1 MTGPAR
7 PAYRLHQRLWTALD
21 WLYPPLC
28 GGCGSKGD
36 RWCPDCRS
44 KVHIIQP
51 PICKRCGQQLQ
62 SGELCSRCKNSPP
75 NFAALRSW
83 AAFDGPVRNALH
95 QLKYRKN
102 IALGERLAEP
112 LCSVFLAQGWNV
124 GIVAPVP
131 LGIARLKERGYNQA
145 ALIAHPFSLALGLPY
160 VPGAL
165 QRRRETHSQV
175 GLSIAERKENVSG
188 AFSARRDV
196 VASQSVLLI
205 DDVATSSATLD
216 ACASALRM
224 DGADQVYCL
233 TLARAL

>member
-1 MTGPAR
+1 MTGSAR
-7 PAYRLHQRLWTALD
+7 PAYRLHQWLWIAID

-36 RWCPDCRS
+36 RWCADCRS
-44 KVHIIQP
+44 KVQLIEP
-51 PICKRCGQQLQ
+51 PICSRCGQPIQ
-62 SGELCSRCKNSPP
+62 SGAICANCKRSSP
-75 NFAALRSW
+75 NFVALRSW
-83 AAFDGPVRNALH
+83 AAFEGPVRKALH

-112 LCSVFLAQGWNV
+112 LCALFEAQGWSI
-124 GIVAPVP
+124 GIVVPVP

-145 ALIAHPFSLALGLPY
+145 ALIAHPFTLASGLQYAPK
-160 VPGAL
+160 AL
-165 QRRRETHSQV
+165 LRTRETHSQV
-175 GLSIAERKENVSG
+175 GLSIAERKVNVNG
-188 AFSARRDV
+188 AFKARREIV
-196 VASQSVLLI
+196 SEKNVLLI

-216 ACASALRM
+216 ACAAALCV